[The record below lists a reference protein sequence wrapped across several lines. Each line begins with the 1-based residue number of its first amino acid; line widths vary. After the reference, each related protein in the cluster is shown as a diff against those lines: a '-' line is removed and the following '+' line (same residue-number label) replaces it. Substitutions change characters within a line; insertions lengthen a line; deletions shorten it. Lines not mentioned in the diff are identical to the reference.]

1 MVKRV
6 GIIGGS
12 GLYSIPGITVKG
24 VESVR
29 TPFGEP
35 SSPVVLGELHG
46 VSTAFMARH
55 GEGHRFIPSEVPYA
69 ANIYALKSMGVDTLI
84 SFSAVGSLREEIRP
98 RHFVVPDQLFD
109 RTLGSRRS
117 TFFGRGAVAHA
128 SFGDPF
134 CPGLRRILLGAAAE
148 AGATVHSGGTLV
160 VMEGPVFSTRAE
172 SLFYRSIGASVI
184 GMTALP
190 EAKLAREAGICYA
203 TLAMST
209 DYDCWRESG
218 DEVTGDMVFQVMQ
231 DNAAMALAVLGKAL
245 ALLGTGEGPA
255 RGCRCREPLGVVTGK
270 DSRDSRAMESLETVL
285 SR

>member
-1 MVKRV
+1 MAKRV

-12 GLYSIPGITVKG
+12 GLYSIPGISVKG

-55 GEGHRFIPSEVPYA
+55 GEGHRLTPSEVPYA
-69 ANIYALKSMGVDTLI
+69 ANVYAMKSLGVDTLI

-109 RTLGSRRS
+109 RTLGARRS

-134 CPGLRRILLGAAAE
+134 CPGLRNILHRAAVE

-160 VMEGPVFSTRAE
+160 VMEGPAFSTRAE

-245 ALLGTGEGPA
+245 DLMGSGQRPGT
-255 RGCRCREPLGVVTGK
+255 GCRCREPLGVVTGV

-285 SR
+285 DR